1 VNDDDVSRLC
11 DLAELIL
18 AVGRHIRPPDEL
30 APEMCTA
37 VESTVMRFI
46 TRNPGTSAR
55 TASEATLLPS
65 SNFSRV
71 LRGLEKKGL
80 VRREVDA
87 RDART
92 VHLHPTARAHENLQH
107 LRAAWSRTLEG
118 TVDDPE
124 TIDFINATLRRIENE
139 LVTRRRRA
147 GDQRPRDR

>member
-1 VNDDDVSRLC
+1 MNDDDVSRLC

-18 AVGRHIRPPDEL
+18 AVGRHLRPPDEL

-46 TRNPGTSAR
+46 TRNPGASAR
-55 TASEATLLPS
+55 TASEAMLLPS

-92 VHLHPTARAHENLQH
+92 AHLYPTARAHENFQH
-107 LRAAWSRTLEG
+107 LRSSWSRTLEG
-118 TVDDPE
+118 TVEDSE
-124 TIDFINATLRRIENE
+124 TIDFINTTLQRIEDE
-139 LVTRRRRA
+139 LVKRRRRA
-147 GDQRPRDR
+147 GDQRPRSR